1 MKTIMVGA
9 CLVWAIFAVAFYRG
23 YYLRWVRHSDYAEFA
38 KVTFAAVLEHFAEL
52 RVKRESGIVDQGFK
66 VIDESAWRET
76 VSTFVTSVVLKQLKP
91 STRQRIK
98 ASQAVSTSFTTFA
111 DHFVS
116 DLASHE
122 SPPDSYDLEA
132 FIRTIESETDVA
144 AFFNGEVKYLPGKA
158 FVSRLAALL
167 LAVGLFSHGQ
177 PTYAAGAAFTPL
189 DACNALAEVPGF
201 QVNASGYS
209 ELSEGVYSCATP
221 YKDLGKAGL
230 PNNLAL
236 YGRGDATHVTRVKVM
251 LNVNQATHA
260 ARDQKALGDVCA
272 QMITNLVGE
281 SPAGI
286 AKRVAQGKPFEDSF
300 NGYRV
305 FLDKSVWT
313 TGKGFELNCGIA
325 TMDHKE

>member
-1 MKTIMVGA
+1 MKTTMVGV
-9 CLVWAIFAVAFYRG
+9 CLAWAVFSFVFYRG
-23 YYLRWVRHSDYAEFA
+23 HYLRWVRRSDYAEFA
-38 KVTFAAVLEHFAEL
+38 RVTFAAVLEHFVEL
-52 RVKRESGIVDQGFK
+52 RAKRESGIVDKGFK
-66 VIDESAWRET
+66 MIDESAWRET
-76 VSTFVTSVVLKQLKP
+76 VSTFVSSVVLKQLNPHTKE
-91 STRQRIK
+91 RIK
-98 ASQAVSTSFTTFA
+98 KSQGVSTSFTTFA

-116 DLASHE
+116 ELTSHE
-122 SPPDSYDLEA
+122 APPRSYDLDA
-132 FIRTIESETDVA
+132 FIRTIESDTDMVA
-144 AFFNGEVKYLPGKA
+144 FLNGEAKYLPGKA
-158 FVSRLAALL
+158 YVSRLTALL
-167 LAVGLFSHGQ
+167 LAVGLFAHGQ

-221 YKDLGKAGL
+221 YKDVGKAGL

-236 YGRGDATHVTRVKVM
+236 YGRGDATHVTRVKIM
-251 LNVNQATHA
+251 LNVNQTSHA

-281 SPAGI
+281 SPAGL
-286 AKRVAQGKPFEDSF
+286 AKRVAQGKPFEDSLS
-300 NGYRV
+300 GYRV

-313 TGKGFELNCGIA
+313 SGKGFELNCGIA

>member
-9 CLVWAIFAVAFYRG
+9 CLAWAIFAVAFYRG

-52 RVKRESGIVDQGFK
+52 RAKRESGIVDKGFK

-98 ASQAVSTSFTTFA
+98 ASQAASTSFTTFA

-116 DLASHE
+116 DLTSHE

-132 FIRTIESETDVA
+132 FIRTIESETDVV
-144 AFFNGEVKYLPGKA
+144 AFFNGEAKYLPGKA
-158 FVSRLAALL
+158 FVSRLAALF
-167 LAVGLFSHGQ
+167 LAIGLFAHGQ

-201 QVNASGYS
+201 QVNSSGYS
-209 ELSEGVYSCATP
+209 ELSDGVYSCATP
-221 YKDLGKAGL
+221 YKDLGNAGL

-236 YGRGDATHVTRVKVM
+236 YGKGDATHVTRVKVM
-251 LNVNQATHA
+251 LNVNQTSHA

-281 SPAGI
+281 SPAGL

-300 NGYRV
+300 SGYRV